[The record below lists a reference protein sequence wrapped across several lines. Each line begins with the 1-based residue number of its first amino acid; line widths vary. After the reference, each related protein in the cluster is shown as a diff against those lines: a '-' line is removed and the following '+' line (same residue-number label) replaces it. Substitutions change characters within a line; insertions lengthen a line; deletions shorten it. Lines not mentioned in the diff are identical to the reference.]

1 MIRIESLGTISS
13 NLYLT
18 ERIVVCNFL
27 VFPPGATKKASS
39 FSLALFTGTKIQPDR
54 YFRLFE
60 EIKDR
65 TRRQLTDNR
74 APVCSAICARF
85 SRHIISASYLLCV
98 CVFVCLCV
106 CFFSFSARLPWN
118 PFYFLHLCLPLFL
131 SLFYTDMLIHVT
143 FINSNPDTAVSL
155 RDFQGCQF
163 TVPFLHITHNYTS
176 RTPCGLH
183 TTWLI
188 SDRGGLHR
196 ENKCEKWHG
205 TWRDTILWSVFQNGC
220 LQKTSKAFFFF
231 FFVATLHLLSC
242 CMSFLSQSSLLSHA
256 AACCVALL
264 SLRHNRTLSLL
275 DIFPGSLKHHWA
287 LGTLSDRVFEQFTKA
302 SSNLALTVSGK
313 IRAWIL

>member
-106 CFFSFSARLPWN
+106 CVFSLFLLVCLEIPFTFYISASLSFS
-118 PFYFLHLCLPLFL
+118 L
-131 SLFYTDMLIHVT
+131 S
-143 FINSNPDTAVSL
+143 
-155 RDFQGCQF
+155 F
-163 TVPFLHITHNYTS
+163 TQI
-176 RTPCGLH
+176 C
-183 TTWLI
+183 
-188 SDRGGLHR
+188 
-196 ENKCEKWHG
+196 
-205 TWRDTILWSVFQNGC
+205 
-220 LQKTSKAFFFF
+220 
-231 FFVATLHLLSC
+231 
-242 CMSFLSQSSLLSHA
+242 
-256 AACCVALL
+256 
-264 SLRHNRTLSLL
+264 
-275 DIFPGSLKHHWA
+275 
-287 LGTLSDRVFEQFTKA
+287 
-302 SSNLALTVSGK
+302 
-313 IRAWIL
+313 

>member
-65 TRRQLTDNR
+65 TRRQPTDNR

-131 SLFYTDMLIHVT
+131 SLTQICWFMSHSLTLTLTQRSPCVT
-143 FINSNPDTAVSL
+143 FRVVSSPY
-155 RDFQGCQF
+155 RS
-163 TVPFLHITHNYTS
+163 YT
-176 RTPCGLH
+176 
-183 TTWLI
+183 
-188 SDRGGLHR
+188 
-196 ENKCEKWHG
+196 
-205 TWRDTILWSVFQNGC
+205 
-220 LQKTSKAFFFF
+220 
-231 FFVATLHLLSC
+231 
-242 CMSFLSQSSLLSHA
+242 
-256 AACCVALL
+256 
-264 SLRHNRTLSLL
+264 
-275 DIFPGSLKHHWA
+275 
-287 LGTLSDRVFEQFTKA
+287 
-302 SSNLALTVSGK
+302 
-313 IRAWIL
+313 

>member
-106 CFFSFSARLPWN
+106 CVFSLFLLVCLEIPFTFYISASLSFS
-118 PFYFLHLCLPLFL
+118 L
-131 SLFYTDMLIHVT
+131 SFTQICWFMSHSLTLTLTQRSPCVT
-143 FINSNPDTAVSL
+143 FRVVSSPY
-155 RDFQGCQF
+155 RS
-163 TVPFLHITHNYTS
+163 YT
-176 RTPCGLH
+176 
-183 TTWLI
+183 
-188 SDRGGLHR
+188 
-196 ENKCEKWHG
+196 
-205 TWRDTILWSVFQNGC
+205 
-220 LQKTSKAFFFF
+220 
-231 FFVATLHLLSC
+231 
-242 CMSFLSQSSLLSHA
+242 
-256 AACCVALL
+256 
-264 SLRHNRTLSLL
+264 
-275 DIFPGSLKHHWA
+275 
-287 LGTLSDRVFEQFTKA
+287 
-302 SSNLALTVSGK
+302 
-313 IRAWIL
+313 

>member
-131 SLFYTDMLIHVT
+131 SLTQICWFMSHSLTLTLTQRSPCVT
-143 FINSNPDTAVSL
+143 FRVVSSPY
-155 RDFQGCQF
+155 RS
-163 TVPFLHITHNYTS
+163 YT
-176 RTPCGLH
+176 
-183 TTWLI
+183 
-188 SDRGGLHR
+188 
-196 ENKCEKWHG
+196 
-205 TWRDTILWSVFQNGC
+205 
-220 LQKTSKAFFFF
+220 
-231 FFVATLHLLSC
+231 
-242 CMSFLSQSSLLSHA
+242 
-256 AACCVALL
+256 
-264 SLRHNRTLSLL
+264 
-275 DIFPGSLKHHWA
+275 
-287 LGTLSDRVFEQFTKA
+287 
-302 SSNLALTVSGK
+302 
-313 IRAWIL
+313 

>member
-231 FFVATLHLLSC
+231 FFL
-242 CMSFLSQSSLLSHA
+242 
-256 AACCVALL
+256 
-264 SLRHNRTLSLL
+264 
-275 DIFPGSLKHHWA
+275 
-287 LGTLSDRVFEQFTKA
+287 
-302 SSNLALTVSGK
+302 
-313 IRAWIL
+313 

>member
-65 TRRQLTDNR
+65 TRRQPTDNR

-131 SLFYTDMLIHVT
+131 SLSYTDMLIHVT

-231 FFVATLHLLSC
+231 FFC
-242 CMSFLSQSSLLSHA
+242 SHA
-256 AACCVALL
+256 AFIVVLHVVSLPIQFALTCC
-264 SLRHNRTLSLL
+264 SLL
-275 DIFPGSLKHHWA
+275 RGLIKSPTQPH
-287 LGTLSDRVFEQFTKA
+287 T
-302 SSNLALTVSGK
+302 
-313 IRAWIL
+313 